1 MSETVNDHTG
11 LEGIPDPE
19 EQIRLQSRTADLLD
33 LLLDRHPHENSEC
46 AAVGGYSF
54 GGAINRLRKAG
65 WLIVGR
71 HVRGGV
77 WEYQLTGKGPPLPP
91 KLSAAQRKTAHMLL
105 DVIQPAVPWPDLKQ
119 ALDQLPEWMRK
130 SLAG

>member
-1 MSETVNDHTG
+1 MSETATDHTG

-46 AAVGGYSF
+46 ASVGGYSF

-65 WLIVGR
+65 WLIEGR
-71 HVRGGV
+71 HVRGGL
-77 WEYQLTGKGPPLPP
+77 WEYRLTGKGPPLPP

-105 DVIQPAVPWPDLKQ
+105 DVLRPRIPSSDLTA
-119 ALDQLPEWMRK
+119 ALHQLPEWMRK
-130 SLAG
+130 SLVT